1 MNWHEFLDDDLRDL
15 AALHVI
21 DALEGEEARAYR
33 LHLAICEVCR
43 AEVESLARTAAQ
55 LAHAVQ
61 PIAPRPGLWD
71 RVLDRIHAPSTAT
84 PPPTVPAQRPTQ
96 VWKDWNAPA
105 GVGADGMLYAPSGG
119 EFEPTGI
126 EGIEVRRLSVDPQRD
141 RVTMLVRMAAGTRYP
156 AHRHGGPEECF
167 VLQGDIRVGELHM
180 HAGDFQRMEHGSAHG
195 VQSTDEGCLLLIVSS
210 MSDDLI

>member
-1 MNWHEFLDDDLRDL
+1 MNWHEFLDDDLREL
-15 AALHVI
+15 ASLHVM

-33 LHLAICEVCR
+33 LHLTICRVCR
-43 AEVESLARTAAQ
+43 AEVDSLARTAAQ
-55 LAHAVQ
+55 LLGAVA
-61 PIAPRPGLWD
+61 PIEPPPGLWN
-71 RVLDRIHAPSTAT
+71 RVLDRIRAPASE
-84 PPPTVPAQRPTQ
+84 PAEVSDARRTQ

-105 GVGADGMLYAPSGG
+105 GMGPEGMLYAPSGAD
-119 EFEPTGI
+119 FEPTAI

-167 VLQGDIRVGELHM
+167 VLQGDIRVGDLHM
-180 HAGDFQRMEHGSAHG
+180 RAGDFQRAEHDSVHG

-210 MSDDLI
+210 MSDELI